1 MRNRKLFTRTALLP
15 FKSGLLPQTLNLFVT
30 ARCNATCE
38 FCLYKHSVDN
48 PTARSA
54 ELSVSEYDKIAKN
67 YGPLHFLSISGGEP
81 FIREDLAEICQ
92 TFIDHCDVQAIDIPS
107 NFFYT
112 SRMVSTL
119 GKLVPANSSVHFELQ
134 LSVYHPDDR
143 HDDIRG
149 ISGLLDKVKETL
161 AALEF
166 LRRYD
171 NFKIKGNGLYLESNA
186 DELDELAAWFE
197 DVARCDRF
205 NLSFPQQM
213 LEPGDDNPEVRIQ
226 LEKYIP
232 AVEKVLDRAGFS
244 SRMDLLTAA
253 IAASKELSRKRLM
266 QAALGER
273 DTGAYCRAG
282 KSIVV
287 IDQEGN
293 VFPCE
298 PLWESVG
305 NLRESNY
312 ELARILKGDRYYE
325 FCAIRLGQ
333 GKCNCTWTCAIN
345 SASVINVKDAAFI
358 GFGALRSMVCR
369 RK

>member
-1 MRNRKLFTRTALLP
+1 MKNCKLLARTALLP
-15 FKSGLLPQTLNLFVT
+15 FRSGLLPQTLNLFVT

-54 ELSVSEYDKIAKN
+54 ELSVSEYEKLAKN

-92 TFIDHCDVQAIDIPS
+92 TFIDQCDVQAIDIPS
-107 NFFYT
+107 NFSYT
-112 SRMVSTL
+112 SRMVETL
-119 GKLVPANSSVHFELQ
+119 GKLIPANPGVRFELQ
-134 LSVYHPDDR
+134 LSVDHPDER
-143 HDDIRG
+143 HNEVRG
-149 ISGLLDKVKETL
+149 IPGLLDKAMQTL
-161 AALEF
+161 AQLDY

-171 NFKIKGNGLYLESNA
+171 NFKIKGNGLYLDSNA
-186 DELDELAAWFE
+186 DELQELAAWFE
-197 DVARCDRF
+197 NTARCDRF

-213 LEPGDDNPEVRIQ
+213 LIPASVNPEVRAQ

-232 AVEKVLDRAGFS
+232 AVESVLDKADFS

-253 IAASKELSRKRLM
+253 IAASKKLSRKRLM
-266 QAALGER
+266 QAVSGER
-273 DTGAYCRAG
+273 DTGSFCRAG

-298 PLWESVG
+298 PLWEAVG
-305 NLRESNY
+305 NIRESY
-312 ELARILKGDRYYE
+312 YDLSSILKGDRYRE
-325 FCAIRLGQ
+325 FCATRLGR
-333 GKCNCTWTCAIN
+333 GRCNCTWTCAIN
-345 SASVINVKDAAFI
+345 SASAINIKDAALI
-358 GFGALRSMVCR
+358 GLEALCGIAKG

>member
-1 MRNRKLFTRTALLP
+1 MKNCELLTRTALLP
-15 FKSGLLPQTLNLFVT
+15 FRPGLLPQTLNLFVT

-54 ELSVSEYDKIAKN
+54 ELSVIEYEKLAEN

-92 TFIDHCDVQAIDIPS
+92 VFIDRCDVQAVDIPS
-107 NFFYT
+107 NFSYT

-119 GKLVPANSSVHFELQ
+119 GKLVPANPDVRFELQ
-134 LSVYHPDDR
+134 LSVDHPDQR
-143 HDDIRG
+143 HDEIRG
-149 ISGLLDKVKETL
+149 ISGLLDKVIQTL
-161 AALEF
+161 GALEF
-166 LRRYD
+166 LRKYD
-171 NFKIKGNGLYLESNA
+171 NFKIKGNGLYLDSNA
-186 DELDELAAWFE
+186 DELDELSSWFE
-197 DVARCDRF
+197 DVARCDHF
-205 NLSFPQQM
+205 NLSFPQQ
-213 LEPGDDNPEVRIQ
+213 LLVPSRDNPEVRNQ

-232 AVEKVLDRAGFS
+232 AVEKILERAEFS

-253 IAASKELSRKRLM
+253 ISSSKKLSRKRLM
-266 QAALGER
+266 QAASGER
-273 DTGAYCRAG
+273 DTGSYCRAG

-298 PLWESVG
+298 PLWASVG
-305 NLRESNY
+305 NLRNSGY
-312 ELARILKGDRYYE
+312 DLGSILKGKRYRE
-325 FCAIRLGQ
+325 FCNDRLGK

-345 SASVINVKDAAFI
+345 SSSAINVKDAALI
-358 GFGALRSMVCR
+358 GLNALRSILFG